1 MELQGK
7 KALVTGS
14 RRGIGRAIALELARA
29 GCDVGLNDVE
39 KDGEAER
46 SLSLIA
52 ETGRTGSFTIADIS
66 RREEVDRLFAEFLTA
81 HGRIDILVNNAY
93 WARNQPF
100 LEIQEEVWDRT
111 LDVCLKG
118 YFLCS
123 QRAAQEMTR
132 QGSGGQIV
140 SIASVHASRVWPND
154 TVYGVAK
161 AAVVR
166 LTMSMALDLA
176 GTGIRCNAIAPGY
189 IDSQPLPPEREHER
203 GRRHADDRTVG
214 AIPSRRI
221 GLPDDIAQLARFLC
235 SPHSSYINGACLVC
249 DGGFL
254 VGGTPA

>member
-29 GCDVGLNDVE
+29 GCDVGLNDIE
-39 KDGEAER
+39 RDGEAER
-46 SLSLIA
+46 SLALIA
-52 ETGRTGSFTIADIS
+52 ETGQTSNFTVADIG
-66 RREEVDRLFAEFLTA
+66 RREGVDRLFDEFLST

-111 LDVCLKG
+111 LQVCLKG

-123 QRAAQEMTR
+123 QRAAREMVR
-132 QGSGGQIV
+132 QGNGGQIV
-140 SIASVHASRVWPND
+140 SIASVHANRVWPND
-154 TVYGVAK
+154 TAYGVAK

-176 GTGIRCNAIAPGY
+176 GTGIRCNAISPGY

-203 GRRHADDRTVG
+203 GQRPDDDPTLR

-221 GLPDDIAQLARFLC
+221 GLPDDIAQLVRFLC
-235 SPHSSYINGACLVC
+235 SPQSSYINGACLVC

-254 VGGTPA
+254 VAGTPG